1 MEEPTAIRS
10 FCLGII
16 LLAAPLAGY
25 GLDVGADFG
34 YVLGMYNVTNP
45 AAPPPV
51 TSTTN
56 YLRADF
62 FVDIDY
68 LLIRAG
74 GMMNAGSI
82 YSTSPTP
89 DNARIF
95 ILTADLL
102 GKLPVTIGVLRLWT
116 AVGLRYTYVLLVD
129 FDGNGVDDRPADA
142 VPSDLA
148 VILEVGG
155 CFKIGKK
162 FVLGGSFLIHYDVIP
177 NLPAGA
183 PADATSTSI
192 TLEFTLH
199 VGVSL

>member
-1 MEEPTAIRS
+1 M
-10 FCLGII
+10 

-45 AAPPPV
+45 ATPPPV

-68 LLIRAG
+68 LLIRVG
-74 GMMNAGSI
+74 GLMNAGPI

-89 DNARIF
+89 DNARMF
-95 ILTADLL
+95 ILNADLL

-116 AVGLRYTYVLLVD
+116 AVGLRYVYVLLVD
-129 FDGNGVDDRPADA
+129 FDGNGVDDRPPDQ

-148 VILEVGG
+148 AILEVGG
-155 CFKIGKK
+155 SFKVDQKI
-162 FVLGGSFLIHYDVIP
+162 VLGGSFLIHYDVIP

-183 PADATSTSI
+183 PANATSTSI
-192 TLEFTLH
+192 TLEFSLH